1 MSITFEKGDAARDY
15 QYDPGAM
22 ILQQNNCTACKLH
35 PGSFAWNL
43 ASILPYSDP
52 YSSRTPT
59 SHYPN
64 LAIITDRPLPGSIE
78 IRKCATAEK
87 PQRPSVCCLFAQY
100 RMGGNGKNFYYQ
112 NAKHVDLEYLQT
124 PDDPASRVVY
134 FRSAMDNLKLLLR
147 NGGEPGINKIIIPHF
162 IGCGAA
168 GGNWAEYL
176 PIIREF
182 ADSIKSKKIIVVA
195 RK

>member
-1 MSITFEKGDAARDY
+1 MSITFQKGDAARDY

-43 ASILPYSDP
+43 ASILPFSDP

-59 SHYPN
+59 NHYSN

-78 IRKCATAEK
+78 IRKCPTAEK
-87 PQRPSVCCLFAQY
+87 QQRPSVCCLFAQY
-100 RMGGNGKNFYYQ
+100 RMEENDYQ

-134 FRSAMDNLKLLLR
+134 FRSAMDNLKLLLI
-147 NGGEPGINKIIIPHF
+147 NGGEPGINKIIIPHY

-168 GGNWAEYL
+168 GGDWAAYL
-176 PIIREF
+176 PIICEF
-182 ADSIKSKKIIVVA
+182 ADSIKSKKIILVA